1 MVITELDFDV
11 LKTLDVVRLYEN
23 ETGYAVKRNTG
34 NICPFCDSGT
44 HSHHTGAFALYPGK
58 QSFYCFAC
66 QRGGSVLDFVAGL
79 RQCDTKSAAEY
90 LNREY
95 FHGQAVRERDTQTNK
110 TTTQARAVASFRAK
124 QLNEQ
129 PTTTAGTSADGCK
142 LDGEVNGAI
151 YEIVGHVGDDPN
163 LLDYLDGRGFTADIR
178 QRWNI
183 RTFSASSY
191 AQINKEL
198 RERFPVER
206 LRAAGVL
213 SAKDNFI
220 FYNHRVLLFNRNHR
234 GEFLNIKARAV
245 PGTEAEQRAKYMN
258 QHGGKFPFCTSVLY
272 TATPG
277 TKVSIVEGEFDAIA
291 ANELGGVAVAV
302 GGVGDNPQVYGGLLS
317 LIARRGLVAVP
328 CFDKDEKKDG
338 QGLTG
343 GQRAEAKF
351 KAVAAT
357 VPGLRIEAGRV
368 PKIDGCKDFAD
379 VLQRENVT
387 KCENLDT
394 LEPYLT
400 TPKTWRVAELA
411 KREKLTPLEVRRA
424 FMDFIKQFN
433 IYNIE
438 FANNYDTINIKPL

>member
-1 MVITELDFDV
+1 MIITELDFDV

-110 TTTQARAVASFRAK
+110 TTTQARAVASFQAK

-151 YEIVGHVGDDPN
+151 YEIVGRVGDDPN

-178 QRWNI
+178 ARWNI

-198 RERFPVER
+198 RERFPLER

-213 SAKDNFI
+213 SPKDNFI
-220 FYNHRVLLFNRNHR
+220 FYQTRILIFNRNHR
-234 GEFLNIKARAV
+234 GEFLNIKARNEKS
-245 PGTEAEQRAKYMN
+245 GEARKYMN
-258 QHGGKFPFCTSVLY
+258 QHGGKFPFCTSAIY
-272 TATPG
+272 TARRG
-277 TKVSIVEGEFDAIA
+277 DDVAIVEGEFDAIA
-291 ANELGGVAVAV
+291 FNELGGVAVAV

-328 CFDKDEKKDG
+328 CFDNDE
-338 QGLTG
+338 G
-343 GQRAEAKF
+343 GRRAEAKF
-351 KAVAAT
+351 KAVADT
-357 VPGLRIEAGRV
+357 VPGLQTRAGRV
-368 PKIDGCKDFAD
+368 PNADGCKDFAD

-387 KCENLDT
+387 KRENLDK
-394 LEPYLT
+394 LDKYVT
-400 TPKTWRVAELA
+400 TPTTWRVADIANNENISI
-411 KREKLTPLEVRRA
+411 LETRRG
-424 FMDFIKQFN
+424 FMDMIKFFCMP
-433 IYNIE
+433 NIE
-438 FANNYDTINIKPL
+438 FSDNYDFVNIKPL